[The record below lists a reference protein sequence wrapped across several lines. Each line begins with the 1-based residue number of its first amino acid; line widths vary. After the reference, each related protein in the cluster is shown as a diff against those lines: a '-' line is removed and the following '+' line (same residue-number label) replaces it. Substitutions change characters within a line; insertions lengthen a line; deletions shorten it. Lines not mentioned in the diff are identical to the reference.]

1 MFHDDRTWCVRP
13 DGTPEDVALQ
23 VTRRTW
29 PACTAFALRGYLI
42 LNDSLPEDGSTDYAV
57 VKRPTKRGGV
67 YVQVAS
73 LTLGFFSYENAL
85 DRLRR
90 VLAGDYDAPAAFR
103 AVEPRLETA
112 HEHIARRCPFCS

>member
-29 PACTAFALRGYLI
+29 PACTAFAIRGYLI

-57 VKRPTKRGGV
+57 VKRPTKRGGE

-90 VLAGDYDAPAAFR
+90 VLAGDYDAPAAVR

-112 HEHIARRCPFCS
+112 HEHVARRCPFCS